1 MNTFNKYQYLADL
14 QTELLDAVATNQ
26 IQSEDQV
33 WDWIHQTIDNSVIY
47 NSDCFAIL
55 SELNYTDWSDS
66 EFGPVT
72 TINIA
77 AYSALYELVNDELDL
92 STINEAIAAL
102 EDWYTFRTKEI
113 VRFDR

>member
-1 MNTFNKYQYLADL
+1 MNTFNKYQFLTDL
-14 QTELLDAVATNQ
+14 QSELLDAVATNQ

-33 WDWIHQTIDNSVIY
+33 WDWIHQAIDNSVIY

-72 TINIA
+72 NVSIA
-77 AYSALYELVNDELDL
+77 AYSALYELVNDEFDL
-92 STINEAIAAL
+92 SAVNEAIAAL
-102 EDWYTFRTKEI
+102 ED
-113 VRFDR
+113 